1 MSMQQVAQDAL
12 DADIVIVEPTLAV
25 DALAEKLEAAR
36 VPGAV
41 VVAEGR
47 VVGVVTEMD
56 LVYRNKRVHLPTM
69 IAIFDALIPFDPG
82 GRTKAEL
89 EKATGAT
96 VGQIMSEEVVSAE
109 PSTKLADVAAWM
121 VDQNLSLVPV
131 LGRGRLVGVV
141 SRRSMMRA
149 AFEHR

>member
-131 LGRGRLVGVV
+131 LERGRLVGVV